1 VQAAPVPA
9 TPAQP
14 APTAPSAD
22 AGGLVEGTTYAGEV
36 PVPGGG
42 SVKLNGIV
50 FSPDHPI
57 AVLDGR
63 VMGPGENVQGFTVVA
78 IESGRV
84 KLQGHGA
91 TVYLSPK

>member
-1 VQAAPVPA
+1 VDGRVY
-9 TPAQP
+9 
-14 APTAPSAD
+14 
-22 AGGLVEGTTYAGEV
+22 VGEV
-36 PVPGGG
+36 PIPGGG
-42 SVKLNGIV
+42 SVKLNGIA
-50 FSPDHPI
+50 FSQDQPV

-63 VMGPGENVQGFTVVA
+63 LMGPGEIVGGFTLVA

>member
-1 VQAAPVPA
+1 M
-9 TPAQP
+9 
-14 APTAPSAD
+14 
-22 AGGLVEGTTYAGEV
+22 EGNTYTGEL

-50 FSPDHPI
+50 YSPDHPI

-78 IESGRV
+78 IENGRV